1 MRCWARRW
9 RVRSRWRRG
18 PRPCPIPLPIL
29 RLGLAR
35 PAYRLRRRFERAAAC
50 AVSAKRRSARL
61 TDWLSGNRLA
71 RSGSIRTRLVPP
83 VARRWYFP
91 RTPPLSCERSYS
103 FRKLSFSVSAGS
115 FFILIPFR
123 SRRQPRAET
132 SVGVHSP
139 CQAPSR
145 CATSPGMIAV
155 RTLSAGRNAVSASS

>member
-1 MRCWARRW
+1 MRCCARRW
-9 RVRSRWRRG
+9 RVRSLWRRAPG
-18 PRPCPIPLPIL
+18 LVRSHWLFCGSD
-29 RLGLAR
+29 RLGR
-35 PAYRLRRRFERAAAC
+35 AYRLRRRFERAAAC
-50 AVSAKRRSARL
+50 AVSAERRSARF

-155 RTLSAGRNAVSASS
+155 RTLSARRNVVSASS